1 MAPIV
6 KELERRPEFESKLC
20 LTAQHRDMLD
30 QIVDLFE
37 LEADYDLDIMRPGQ
51 SLTEVTTRVL
61 EGLAP
66 IIEAEAPDWVLVQGD
81 TTTAMA
87 GSLSA
92 FYHGIRVGHV
102 EAGLRTWN
110 KAHPFP
116 EEVNRKVAGVLADVH
131 FAPTAWAASNLAAED
146 VPLEQIFVTGNSVID
161 ALKEVAEMPFDPAG
175 TPLESVPVGTQRVVL
190 VTTHRR
196 ENHGVGM
203 EEICAGLK
211 ATALGHPDVH
221 FVCPVHL
228 NPNVQVMYRYLD
240 DLANVTL
247 TPPLDYRPM
256 VWLLDNC
263 TLVVTDSGGLQ
274 EEASGF
280 GKPVLV
286 LRETT
291 ERPEGVEA
299 GTARLVG
306 THSGRLEYWLSHLL
320 SDSGAYARMS
330 RAHSP
335 YGDGDSAQ
343 QIVEVLNGSASERAI
358 SHGLEEIAKDLVWDS
373 DVSHQPRPSSG
384 TRFQRKTRRSD
395 PPWERERILTLRG

>member
-1 MAPIV
+1 
-6 KELERRPEFESKLC
+6 
-20 LTAQHRDMLD
+20 
-30 QIVDLFE
+30 
-37 LEADYDLDIMRPGQ
+37 
-51 SLTEVTTRVL
+51 
-61 EGLAP
+61 
-66 IIEAEAPDWVLVQGD
+66 
-81 TTTAMA
+81 
-87 GSLSA
+87 
-92 FYHGIRVGHV
+92 
-102 EAGLRTWN
+102 
-110 KAHPFP
+110 
-116 EEVNRKVAGVLADVH
+116 
-131 FAPTAWAASNLAAED
+131 
-146 VPLEQIFVTGNSVID
+146 
-161 ALKEVAEMPFDPAG
+161 
-175 TPLESVPVGTQRVVL
+175 
-190 VTTHRR
+190 
-196 ENHGVGM
+196 
-203 EEICAGLK
+203 
-211 ATALGHPDVH
+211 
-221 FVCPVHL
+221 
-228 NPNVQVMYRYLD
+228 MYRYLD

-256 VWLLDNC
+256 GWLLDNC

-358 SHGLEEIAKDLVWDS
+358 SHGLGEIAKDLVWDS